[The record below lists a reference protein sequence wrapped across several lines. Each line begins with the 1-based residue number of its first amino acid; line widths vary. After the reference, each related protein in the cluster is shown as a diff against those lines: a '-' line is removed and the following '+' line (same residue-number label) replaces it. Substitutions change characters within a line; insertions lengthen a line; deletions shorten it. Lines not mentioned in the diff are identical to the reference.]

1 MFLLMCALEYST
13 ISPGH
18 HQQRCRKRPY
28 TLLEDIPELG
38 EQLAFNPED
47 TSLLLFDEGTRR
59 KACLR
64 ANLIEF
70 WKRLTKWSSRLSVL
84 WPKSL
89 TKLALSAGLVNKD
102 LSLHKP
108 V

>member
-13 ISPGH
+13 ISPGQ